1 MSFSKGFKVCCVD
14 NSAEKACYD
23 SSAIR
28 LIFAPFVFLSFSFVW
43 FSTHYSFHACAQ
55 ITFTSV
61 YLICQGTLSFM
72 NIDNVHYCIMNVRL
86 TVPNI
91 YIGYTAIH
99 RLGRSNVTFLS
110 FSGSQEDQNYWLWC
124 FSFEVIPLRSLNANK
139 LLCG

>member
-1 MSFSKGFKVCCVD
+1 MSFSKGFKVWCVD

-28 LIFAPFVFLSFSFVW
+28 LIFAPFVLLSFSFVW

-91 YIGYTAIH
+91 YIGYCYPSPGEIQCDFPIIF
-99 RLGRSNVTFLS
+99 RISRRSELLIVMFLFQS
-110 FSGSQEDQNYWLWC
+110 DTSSILEC
-124 FSFEVIPLRSLNANK
+124 
-139 LLCG
+139 